1 MKVVDVAE
9 FYADQG
15 GGVKTY
21 INQKL
26 RAGAERGHE
35 VVVIAP
41 GPTGEVEE
49 RHGGKVVWIKSP
61 PLPPDP
67 RYFVFMRQAA
77 IHEAIDREQPDVLE
91 GSSPWRGGRWA
102 GRWQGD
108 ALKAFIFHQDPVAVY
123 PETLLGWMGRE
134 RVNRLFSPFWSYLRG
149 VSERYDTTVVAGH
162 WLADKLHGQRIQDP
176 VAVPF
181 GIDKH
186 AFSPARRDA
195 ELRRTL
201 LARCGAPDDA
211 ALLVTVSR
219 FHPEKRLG
227 TMARAVELVNKR
239 RPVAWLIFGG
249 GPMEGWLKRRV
260 RKISGAHVFGYT
272 KNRDELANAL
282 ACGDAF
288 LHGSAAETFGLVVA
302 EALCSGLPLVV
313 PSVGGAADLAN
324 PSYAETYEPGDAG
337 ACAEAIERLLDRRGD
352 ALTAAVADAAAARI
366 GTMDDHFDALFAL
379 YERRLHARRA

>member
-1 MKVVDVAE
+1 MKIVDVAE

-41 GPTGEVEE
+41 GPTSEIEE

-67 RYFVFMRQAA
+67 RYFVFMSPRAIHAA
-77 IHEAIDREQPDVLE
+77 IDAERPDVLE

-108 ALKAFIFHQDPVAVY
+108 AFKAFVFHQDPVAVY
-123 PETLLGWMGRE
+123 PETLLGFLGRD
-134 RVNRLFSPFWSYLRG
+134 RVNQLFRPFWGYLRG
-149 VSERYDTTVVAGH
+149 VSRRYDSTVVAGH
-162 WLADKLHGQRIQDP
+162 WLAEKLQGQRIQDP

-186 AFSPARRDA
+186 AFSPERRSD
-195 ELRRTL
+195 ERRREL
-201 LARCGAPDDA
+201 LAMCCAPDDA

-227 TMARAVELVNKR
+227 ALARAVELVNAR
-239 RPVAWLIFGG
+239 TPVAWLIFGG
-249 GPMEGWLKRRV
+249 GPLEGWLHRRV
-260 RKISGAHVFGYT
+260 SKIRGAHVFGYT
-272 KNRDELANAL
+272 KNRDELADAM

-302 EALCSGLPLVV
+302 EAICSGLPLVV
-313 PSVGGAADLAN
+313 PDVGGAADLSA
-324 PSYAETYEPGDAG
+324 PAYAETYAPGDAA
-337 ACAEAIERLLDRRGD
+337 ACAAAIERLLDRRGP
-352 ALTAAVADAAAARI
+352 ALRSAVERAADERV
-366 GTMDDHFDALFAL
+366 GTMADHFDALFAF
-379 YERRLHARRA
+379 YASQVKA